1 MKKNG
6 FTLSE
11 VLVVLGII
19 GVVAALTLPS
29 LMSDTAAL
37 QIGPKLAKAVSMFD
51 QANAGVLNDAI
62 ADHLADSG
70 LLGNKE
76 DYVNKLTDHLK
87 ASERDV
93 GIGVSPSGCSGL
105 DGGNSPFAIVTA
117 KDGMIYE
124 MYYNGKQSSGQAAH
138 KDKIGH
144 VIVDINGDANPNEPG
159 TDIFA
164 FTWWGDG
171 SIKPA
176 GGSNSASGCSWTSSC
191 LGEDAQGNKVSVSNY
206 WACAGHIFENNLKVK
221 YE

>member
-62 ADHLADSG
+62 ADHLADTG
-70 LLGNKE
+70 LLGDSKE
-76 DYVNKLTDHLK
+76 YINKLTDHLK
-87 ASERDV
+87 ASGEG
-93 GIGVSPSGCSGL
+93 GISASPSGCSGL
-105 DGGNSPFAIVTA
+105 DGTIEIGTVTA
-117 KDGMIYE
+117 KDGMIYK
-124 MYYNGKQSSGQAAH
+124 MLYNGSSSSGRAAH

-176 GGSNSASGCSWTSSC
+176 GGSNSASGCSWTTDC
-191 LGEDAQGNKVSVSNY
+191 QGEDAQGNKVSVSNY

>member
-6 FTLSE
+6 FTLAE

-29 LMSDTAAL
+29 LMSDTAAS

-62 ADHLADSG
+62 ADHLADTG
-70 LLGNKE
+70 LLGTNGSG
-76 DYVNKLTDHLK
+76 YVDKLTDHLK
-87 ASERDV
+87 ASSGGSISKAPSNASLV
-93 GIGVSPSGCSGL
+93 GSPAGS
-105 DGGNSPFAIVTA
+105 VTA
-117 KDGMIYE
+117 KDGTIYQ
-124 MYYNGKQSSGQAAH
+124 MYYNNNSASGGGAAH
-138 KDKIGH
+138 KDKIGYV
-144 VIVDINGDANPNEPG
+144 VIDINGDANPNEPG

-171 SIKPA
+171 SIRPA
-176 GGSNSASGCSWTSSC
+176 GGSNSDSGFDWKSQCKGKALSSD
-191 LGEDAQGNKVSVSNY
+191 GSDEGVTDY
-206 WACAGHIFENNLKVK
+206 WACAGHVFENNLKVK